1 LQITV
6 GVIVN
11 VNVHNFD
18 DFLLLSEDLGSIVK
32 KCSVFLQLE
41 RSNADTFLISV
52 QPHNDQLAKTVDHVG
67 VQVVA
72 IRRILLPCVDQ
83 LIKEHSIV

>member
-1 LQITV
+1 LQITI

-11 VNVHNFD
+11 VDVHDFD
-18 DFLLLSEDLGSIVK
+18 YFLLLSKDFGSIVK

-52 QPHNDQLAKTVDHVG
+52 QPHNDQLAKTVDNVG

-72 IRRILLPCVDQ
+72 ARRILLPCVDQ
-83 LIKEHSIV
+83 LIKKYSIV

>member
-11 VNVHNFD
+11 VDVHNFD
-18 DFLLLSEDLGSIVK
+18 YFLLLSKDFGSIVK

-72 IRRILLPCVDQ
+72 ARRILLPCVDQ
-83 LIKEHSIV
+83 LIKKYSIV